1 MICASHKLTLTLSN
15 MKSSKSWCF
24 LFLIFSYSVHAAEL
38 STFDEVRSQYQL
50 YKDPTRVSYLFNRC
64 AALQLNVSALLTRKK
79 QAQGAKDFEALAQHY
94 MVLSEANEREIDK
107 KRGLKSKD
115 TMKTVHRNVA
125 TVSETYSKRLKA
137 NFAKRGEYIVG
148 DAQLEAELAECNLP
162 EVFKKKALAE

>member
-1 MICASHKLTLTLSN
+1 MICAKDYLTLALSN

-24 LFLIFSYSVHAAEL
+24 LFLMFSCSVHTAEL
-38 STFDEVRSQYQL
+38 SKFDEVRSQYQS

-64 AALQLNVSALLTRKK
+64 AALQLNVAALLTRKK
-79 QAQGAKDFEALAQHY
+79 QAQGAKDFENLAQHY
-94 MVLSEANEREIDK
+94 MVLSEANERETDK

-115 TMKTVHRNVA
+115 TMKTVQRNVGQ
-125 TVSETYSKRLKA
+125 VSEAYSKRLKA